1 LVKITFLGATRE
13 VGRSAVLI
21 ESKSDQKVILDYGVR
36 FSEEDRLPLDT
47 DLNNLKAI
55 ALSHCHIDHCGG
67 MPYLYK
73 NLNIPFFTN
82 PLTLRISEIL
92 LKDMIKIS
100 KYPYPFGSKDLD
112 QWRRNAQFLKIGEKI
127 KISNDIFIT
136 FYDAGHIPGSVSILL
151 EVDNKSIL
159 YTGDI
164 NSQKTNLVYPAN
176 SADIPKIDV
185 LITESTYAT
194 KEHPLREQLEKR
206 FIDKVLTITE
216 NGGRVL
222 IPAFGVAR
230 SQEILLILNKYDIDI
245 PIYID
250 GLARKISNTYL
261 NFPKEFR
268 NYNHLKKSIKR
279 VNFVKSRNRR
289 AIIQKARGIII
300 SPSGM
305 LKGGAAIDYVSSI
318 IKNSNSAIYFV
329 GYQVE
334 GNPGRK
340 LLDEGIF
347 DYEEKL
353 YTNFM
358 DKDLVGLKAK
368 CDVDYFDFSSHSDKA
383 HLYGY
388 IEDLNFSNSSRYV
401 FCVHGEEKSV
411 NSLASNLNKKEYN
424 AVAPEIGESYIL

>member
-1 LVKITFLGATRE
+1 LVKISFLGATRE

-21 ESKSDQKVILDYGVR
+21 ESKSTQKVLLDYGVR
-36 FSEEDRLPLDT
+36 FSEDDRLPLDT

-55 ALSHCHIDHCGG
+55 ALSHCHVDHCGAI
-67 MPYLYK
+67 PYLYK
-73 NLNIPFFTN
+73 EFNIPFFTN
-82 PLTLRISEIL
+82 PLSLRISEIL

-100 KYPYPFGSKDLD
+100 KYPYPFGLKDLD
-112 QWRRNAQFLKIGEKI
+112 QWRRNAQFLKIGERI
-127 KISNDIFIT
+127 KICNDIFIT

-176 SADIPKIDV
+176 SSDIPKIDA

-194 KEHPLREQLEKR
+194 KEHPLREQLEKQ

-216 NGGRVL
+216 NGGRIL

-268 NYNHLKKSIKR
+268 SFNHLKKSIKR
-279 VNFVKSRNRR
+279 VTFVRSRNRNS
-289 AIIQKARGIII
+289 IIQKARGIII

-318 IKNSNSAIYFV
+318 IKDSNSAIYFV

-353 YTNFM
+353 YSNFM
-358 DKDLVGLKAK
+358 DKDLSGLKAK
-368 CDVDYFDFSSHSDKA
+368 CEVDYFEFSSHSDKT
-383 HLYGY
+383 HLYEY
-388 IEDLNFSNSSRYV
+388 IDDLIFSDSSRYV
-401 FCVHGEEKSV
+401 FCIHGENKSV
-411 NSLASNLNKKEYN
+411 NSLASNLNKIQYN
-424 AVAPEIGESYIL
+424 AVAPEIGESYIV